1 MAHIILH
8 IKEMFT
14 VNHRWQEKMALS
26 AGALAVILLSI
37 TCARTPP
44 SVGKSRDIVV
54 IASSVDTALVS
65 HNIQIYNY
73 VPQRERLF
81 YFLFAADT
89 AIHAYDKFHTIFLYG
104 SLEDEFMNLLLSQDA
119 KQATISD
126 TFNLFKLHD
135 VWARNQL
142 CVVLAASER
151 GYIAQGIEK
160 FSPLIREILEENFYQ
175 RIKENYYSKGI
186 DQKTKTALST
196 MGFTFDVGE
205 AWLIDSTHKEDN
217 FIYLHA
223 HFPDRSIFFYTED
236 QKEAITASYAHA
248 KRDTITS
255 KYYNGDY
262 ILKELT
268 HAEPI
273 EFKDMSGI
281 RLRGVWQND
290 SLVAG
295 GPFISY
301 FLKRGDTLRVID
313 ALLFYP
319 GERKSDFLM
328 TLEVIL
334 NSFEISEIELQ

>member
-1 MAHIILH
+1 MAHIVLH
-8 IKEMFT
+8 ITEMFAA
-14 VNHRWQEKMALS
+14 NHRRHEQMVMFT
-26 AGALAVILLSI
+26 GAIAVILLSI
-37 TCARTPP
+37 TCARTPQ

-54 IASSVDTALVS
+54 ISSTVDTALVS
-65 HNIQIYNY
+65 HSIQIYNY

-104 SLEDEFMNLLLSQDA
+104 SLEDEFMDLLLSQDA

-126 TFNLFKLHD
+126 TFNLFKLND

-142 CVVLAASER
+142 CVVLVASESR
-151 GYIAQGIEK
+151 YIAQGIEK
-160 FSPLIREILEENFYQ
+160 FSPLIKEILEENFYQ

-186 DQKTKTALST
+186 DQKTKTALSAL
-196 MGFTFDVGE
+196 GFTFDVGE
-205 AWLIDSTHKEDN
+205 AWLFDSSHKDDI
-217 FIYLHA
+217 FIYLLA
-223 HFPDRSIFFYTED
+223 HFPDRCIFFYTEEH
-236 QKEAITASYAHA
+236 KEAMNALYALA
-248 KRDTITS
+248 KRDTITG

-262 ILKELT
+262 ILQELT

-273 EFKDMSGI
+273 EFKDMNGI

-301 FLKRGDTLRVID
+301 FLKRDDTLRVID
-313 ALLFYP
+313 AILFYP
-319 GERKSDFLM
+319 GERKSDFLT

-334 NSFEISEIELQ
+334 NSFETDGIEPE